1 MAIPTAFWPL
11 VHILQVTRPFLF
23 FFFTPRRTY
32 SEDEAFCLQTVNTLK
47 GHVTNLHKNQPSPT
61 LVITCAIL
69 NVVFQLYSCFH
80 CKSLPRSKIH
90 PFFLGDSIF
99 FIIWQC
105 VTRNYS
111 SQIFI
116 RAICGQSSRSNENT
130 PSHTEIWGHCALY
143 KGYFFLTLGDF
154 SGGSDCWS
162 HFKTPEKKIM
172 SISCLV

>member
-1 MAIPTAFWPL
+1 MTHTITSCNFESLWRHND
-11 VHILQVTRPFLF
+11 VIL
-23 FFFTPRRTY
+23 
-32 SEDEAFCLQTVNTLK
+32 A
-47 GHVTNLHKNQPSPT
+47 KNWKLRDFASIW
-61 LVITCAIL
+61 VSYHAYAIL
-69 NVVFQLYSCFH
+69 NVIFHMYLCFH

-116 RAICGQSSRSNENT
+116 RAICGQSSRSKENT

-154 SGGSDCWS
+154 SGG
-162 HFKTPEKKIM
+162 
-172 SISCLV
+172 